1 MDEKD
6 FLLPIGA
13 TLQGGKYRVEA
24 HLASGGFGN
33 TYRIT
38 NVTFN
43 EVFALKEFYLR
54 GVNERDEAT
63 QKVSVSNAVNSEEFK
78 LQKDKF
84 HKEALRL
91 RKLDNPHVVRV
102 HDLFEENGTA
112 YYVMDFLDGESLSA
126 QMRKQGHPFTEQEV
140 MDFTDQ
146 VLDAL
151 DAIHQENIWH
161 LDLKPGNIMTDR
173 NGRAV
178 LIDFGASKQFHDAN
192 GHSLSTSTGLCY
204 TPGFAPTEQIESSTT
219 KMGPWTDL
227 YALGATMY
235 NLLTMKTPPS
245 VSEIQDGDAFEFP
258 SGSSNRMQQLIQW
271 MMEPNRNKRPQSVAD
286 VRSFLQGH
294 VSDSTRMASAPTA
307 PSQAT
312 QMASTPLQATQMASA
327 HQEPTR
333 MASPSP
339 RMPLTPQKK
348 SKTPWIIL
356 GAVIGVFLLLVG
368 IALVGF
374 IVNDMSSGYESTRNE
389 SYSPDLSQVEAPAPT
404 VTGPSARPA
413 TAEPASPVAEQPVA
427 SEPVYSQLSMYGTLG
442 GANDAVL
449 FFNEEYGGT
458 VTFTVN
464 GVKNTRNVSFNSYD
478 ESSGTLILNEY
489 FTNGNYIGYF
499 KGQLKDGTY
508 KGVFTNETSG
518 GKIDFN
524 FTWR

>member
-1 MDEKD
+1 MEEKD

-286 VRSFLQGH
+286 VRSFLQEHVSDLQEH
-294 VSDSTRMASAPTA
+294 VSDSTRMASAP
-307 PSQAT
+307 SQAT
-312 QMASTPLQATQMASA
+312 QMASTPSQATQMASA
-327 HQEPTR
+327 HQNPTR
-333 MASPSP
+333 MASSNP

-374 IVNDMSSGYESTRNE
+374 IVNDMSRSRETSQWEQPTPQIVEPDYPIQESTYE
-389 SYSPDLSQVEAPAPT
+389 
-404 VTGPSARPA
+404 
-413 TAEPASPVAEQPVA
+413 
-427 SEPVYSQLSMYGTLG
+427 EPVQ
-442 GANDAVL
+442 
-449 FFNEEYGGT
+449 EERT
-458 VTFTVN
+458 
-464 GVKNTRNVSFNSYD
+464 YD
-478 ESSGTLILNEY
+478 EHARERTYDEPNEPISNNSDTEY
-489 FTNGNYIGYF
+489 DYVCQRLLTYDDVAGKSRWELSIMRNWIFARHGYIFQKNVEIRNYF
-499 KGQLKDGTY
+499 KGKSWYNGRYTDVSSFLTDTELKNIELIKAY
-508 KGVFTNETSG
+508 E
-518 GKIDFN
+518 
-524 FTWR
+524 

>member
-1 MDEKD
+1 MEEKD

-63 QKVSVSNAVNSEEFK
+63 QKVSVSNAVNTEEFK
-78 LQKDKF
+78 LQKEKF

-161 LDLKPGNIMTDR
+161 LDLKPGNIMTDGK
-173 NGRAV
+173 GRAV

-204 TPGFAPTEQIESSTT
+204 TPGFAPTEQIESSIA

-235 NLLTMKTPPS
+235 NLLTMQTPPS
-245 VSEIQDGDAFEFP
+245 VSDIQDGTGFNFP
-258 SGSSNRMQQLIQW
+258 ATVSQQTQQLIRW
-271 MMEPNRNKRPQSVAD
+271 MMEPNRNKRPQSVAEVRD
-286 VRSFLQGH
+286 VLQNGSVALIQQASQETKMATP
-294 VSDSTRMASAPTA
+294 VSNPASSDATRMAPGTSDA
-307 PSQAT
+307 
-312 QMASTPLQATQMASA
+312 
-327 HQEPTR
+327 TR
-333 MASPSP
+333 MASPQP
-339 RMPLTPQKK
+339 HGPLPPQKK
-348 SKTPWIIL
+348 SKTSWIIL
-356 GAVIGVFLLLVG
+356 GAVAGVFVLLIGVALIGIFLNAVP
-368 IALVGF
+368 
-374 IVNDMSSGYESTRNE
+374 NE
-389 SYSPDLSQVEAPAPT
+389 TP
-404 VTGPSARPA
+404 VTFV
-413 TAEPASPVAEQPVA
+413 EPAQEM
-427 SEPVYSQLSMYGTLG
+427 PVYQEHEKLDYEEPAYEEPAYEEPAYEEPAATNSDTEYDYVCQRLLTYNDVAGKSSWELSVMRNWIFARHGYIFRK
-442 GANDAVL
+442 NVEMRNY
-449 FFNEEYGGT
+449 FNAKSWY
-458 VTFTVN
+458 N
-464 GVKNTRNVSFNSYD
+464 GRYTDVSSFLSDTELKNI
-478 ESSGTLILNEY
+478 ELIKAYE
-489 FTNGNYIGYF
+489 
-499 KGQLKDGTY
+499 
-508 KGVFTNETSG
+508 
-518 GKIDFN
+518 
-524 FTWR
+524 

>member
-1 MDEKD
+1 MEEKD

-126 QMRKQGHPFTEQEV
+126 QMRKQGHPFTEHEV
-140 MDFTDQ
+140 MDYTDQ

-151 DAIHQENIWH
+151 ETIHGENIWH

-173 NGRAV
+173 KGRAV

-235 NLLTMKTPPS
+235 NMLTMQTPPS
-245 VSEIQDGDAFEFP
+245 VSDIQDGTGFNFP
-258 SGSSNRMQQLIQW
+258 PTVSQQTQQIIRW
-271 MMEPNRNKRPQSVAD
+271 MMEPNRNKRPQSVAE
-286 VRSFLQGH
+286 VRDFLASPVSTATKVADYVNH
-294 VSDSTRMASAPTA
+294 VAQQEPYSPTRPAASDDA
-307 PSQAT
+307 AT
-312 QMASTPLQATQMASA
+312 QIRRPMTP
-327 HQEPTR
+327 P
-333 MASPSP
+333 
-339 RMPLTPQKK
+339 KK
-348 SKTPWIIL
+348 SKTLWIVL
-356 GAVIGVFLLLVG
+356 GIVIALPILLVLLG
-368 IALVGF
+368 LVGF
-374 IVNDMSSGYESTRNE
+374 VAEDLLNGGSSSR
-389 SYSPDLSQVEAPAPT
+389 SSQQPT
-404 VTGPSARPA
+404 VLETLTEEDTSWKTDYHRLYM
-413 TAEPASPVAEQPVA
+413 S
-427 SEPVYSQLSMYGTLG
+427 GTLG
-442 GANDAVL
+442 GSNDAVL
-449 FFNEEYGGT
+449 DFTAANGGT
-458 VTFTVN
+458 VTFSLD
-464 GVKNTRNVSFNSYD
+464 GVQFTRKVSFYSYD
-478 ESSGTLILNEY
+478 ETTGRLVLSEY
-489 FTNGNYIGYF
+489 YTNGNYIGRFDGLLRNNIYQGKF
-499 KGQLKDGTY
+499 NNEINGGSVDFYLKA
-508 KGVFTNETSG
+508 
-518 GKIDFN
+518 
-524 FTWR
+524 R